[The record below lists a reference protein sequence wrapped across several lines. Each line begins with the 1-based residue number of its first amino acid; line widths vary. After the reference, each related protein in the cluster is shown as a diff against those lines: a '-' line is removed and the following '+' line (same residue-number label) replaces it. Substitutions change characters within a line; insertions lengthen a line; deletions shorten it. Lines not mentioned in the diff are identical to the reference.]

1 MIRGAGTTIPKNAGF
16 LNPEV
21 ALARSIALAAVLSLA
36 ALTDAFSQQPA
47 FELSIPSIM
56 RGPEIVGHAPEQI
69 RWTADGR
76 WIYFLWVP
84 PGTDWRERLRPY
96 RIAAAAGATPEPV
109 TLAHLD
115 SVAPLIAPGRWNR
128 VRTARIVAA
137 GGDLYLVPRGA
148 ALARRLSETAVGEED
163 PRFSAD
169 GSRVY
174 YRQGNNGFAVN
185 LAGGAIQQLTDI
197 RTGNAPREDSSAA
210 GQRGVLERQQR
221 ELFQSVRDRLRNDS
235 LEKADRRTRESWRVK
250 PYYLGENT
258 RLSQLSLSPNGR
270 AAFLVTTAEAK
281 PRSSAIPSY
290 VTVSGYTEDLT
301 ARSNVG
307 DAQER
312 RKLGVM
318 QLPSGAVRWL
328 SWNADDSARGID
340 EADLVDWSPDGAYGL
355 LRVQSAD
362 FKRRSLFRISA
373 DSGTSLMLDQLTD
386 SAWVGGP
393 CSECAGWYDEG
404 RRVWFVSEADG
415 YAHLYSVAADGSDRR
430 QLTRG
435 EWEVLSVSLSA
446 DGRFFYLETSE
457 SSPYEQQLVRMPV
470 AGGPRQPITTAR
482 GGHSTVL
489 SPDQE
494 WIADLHSTANRPPE
508 LFLQRNRPGASA
520 TQLTVSPTSEWLGFP
535 WIVPEIVR
543 VPASDGVLVPARIYR
558 PADVGGVPNGAGV
571 IFVHGAGYLHNVTN
585 TWSYYY
591 REFMFHHLLARA
603 GYVVLDLDYRGS
615 AGYGRDWRTAIY
627 RHMGGRDLQDQ
638 VDGSKY
644 LQRQFG
650 IDPERIGIYG
660 GSYGGF
666 ITLMALFTE
675 PRSFGAG
682 AALRSVTDWA
692 HYNHGYTGAILN
704 LPQDDSTAYRRSSPI
719 YFAEGLEDPLLMA
732 HGMVD
737 DNVHF
742 QDVVRLSQR
751 LIELGKTDWEL
762 AVYPVESHSF
772 VRPDSWTDEYRRI
785 FELFQRTIGRKPAES
800 GGTRR

>member
-1 MIRGAGTTIPKNAGF
+1 M
-16 LNPEV
+16 
-21 ALARSIALAAVLSLA
+21 ARSIALAAALSLTASTA
-36 ALTDAFSQQPA
+36 AFAQQPA

-56 RGPEIVGHAPEQI
+56 RGPQVVGREPAQV
-69 RWTADGR
+69 RWTADGG
-76 WIYFLWVP
+76 WIYFSWVP
-84 PGTDWRERLRPY
+84 PGTDWREPLRPY
-96 RIAAAAGATPEPV
+96 RVAAREGARPEPV

-115 SVAPLIAPGRWNR
+115 SVAPLIAVGRWNR
-128 VRTARIVAA
+128 GRTARIVAA

-148 ALARRLSETAVGEED
+148 GAARRLSQTTTAEED

-169 GSRVY
+169 GARVY
-174 YRQGNNGFAVN
+174 YRQGNNGFT
-185 LAGGAIQQLTDI
+185 LDLGTGEIRQLTDI
-197 RTGNAPREDSSAA
+197 RTGNAPQEDSSAS
-210 GQRGVLERQQR
+210 GQRGFLERQQR
-221 ELFQSVRDRLRNDS
+221 ELFQAVRDRVRSDS
-235 LEKADRRTRESWRVK
+235 VQKADRLTRESWRVK
-250 PYYLGENT
+250 PYYVGENT
-258 RLSQLSLSPNGR
+258 RLSQLSVSPGGR
-270 AAFLVTTAEAK
+270 AAFLVTSAEAK
-281 PRSSAIPSY
+281 PRSTAIPSY
-290 VTVSGYTEDLT
+290 VTGTGYTEDLT

-312 RKLGVM
+312 RKAAVLL
-318 QLPSGAVRWL
+318 LPSGTLRAL
-328 SWNADDSARGID
+328 SWSADDSARGID
-340 EADLVDWSPDGAYGL
+340 DASLVDWSPDGAYGL
-355 LRVQSAD
+355 LLVQSAD
-362 FKRRSLFRISA
+362 FKRRSLIRISA
-373 DSGTSLMLDQLTD
+373 DSGTSLLLDQLTD

-393 CSECAGWYDEG
+393 CSNCAGWYDEG
-404 RRVWFVSEADG
+404 KRVWFVSEADG
-415 YAHLYSVAADGSDRR
+415 YAHLYTVAADGSDRR

-435 EWEVLSVSLSA
+435 SWEVLAVSLSA
-446 DGRFFYLETSE
+446 DGRSFYLETSE
-457 SSPYEQQLVRMPV
+457 SSPYERQLVRMPV
-470 AGGPRQPITTAR
+470 AGGPRQAITTAH
-482 GGHSTVL
+482 GGHSATF

-494 WIADLHSTANRPPE
+494 WIADLFSTANRPPE
-508 LFLQRNRPGASA
+508 LFLQRNRPGSAAS
-520 TQLTVSPTSEWLGFP
+520 QLTVSPTAEWLGFN
-535 WIVPEIVR
+535 WIVPAIVS
-543 VPASDGVLVPARIYR
+543 VPASDGVMVPARIYR
-558 PADVGGVPNGAGV
+558 PADVAATPNGAGV
-571 IFVHGAGYLHNVTN
+571 IFVHGAGYLHNVSN

-644 LQRQFG
+644 LQKEFG

-675 PRSFGAG
+675 PKSFGAG

-692 HYNHGYTGAILN
+692 HYDHGYTGAILN

-719 YFAEGLEDPLLMA
+719 YFAEGLEDPLLIA

-742 QDVVRLSQR
+742 QDVVRLAQR
-751 LIELGKTDWEL
+751 LIELGKKDWEM

-785 FELFQRTIGRKPAES
+785 FELFERTIGRS
-800 GGTRR
+800 SQ